1 MAIKYIGS
9 VKDRM
14 AADKVK
20 EIYKELKNDM
30 GDVVEPISL
39 HAINPELLEGIWN
52 ILREVVVVNGK
63 MTRIQKEAI
72 GAAVSEANRCNY
84 CVDAHTIMLIGLKD
98 YATASAIV
106 KRKPDMINDTLLRNL
121 VKWSL
126 DTRNFN
132 SVIIKFPPFSS
143 QQAPEA
149 IGTAVFFHYLNRMVS
164 AFLGPT
170 ILPVNINFLKGS
182 MKKMA
187 GKMFASTLS
196 REKEQKIFKPKNFD
210 NVLDRIPWTLCNPQ
224 VRHVYSQFYLTLNS
238 LAEKYVPEE
247 VRKFIN
253 NELNNWDGVDQFIT
267 TDKDAKLQ
275 DVSEQHQELA
285 GVLYTQAFAPHKIN
299 INDIEKLKRLFP
311 QDTDEAIL
319 VSFAWASFQAAL
331 YIGIQVGK
339 KFNTECAN

>member
-9 VKDRM
+9 IKNNS
-14 AADKVK
+14 AEDKVK
-20 EIYKELKNDM
+20 EIYKELKQDM

-39 HAINPELLEGIWN
+39 HAINPDLLEGIWN

-98 YATASAIV
+98 NLTAKAIV
-106 KRKPDMINDTLLRNL
+106 DRNPSIIDDSYLRNL

-126 DTRNFN
+126 DSRKFD
-132 SVIIKFPPFSS
+132 SIIIKFPPFTK
-143 QQAPEA
+143 QAAPEA

-187 GKMFASTLS
+187 GKMFSSVLT
-196 REKEQKIFKPKNFD
+196 REKEHKVFDNRKTDQKIENMQWADF
-210 NVLDRIPWTLCNPQ
+210 NPQ
-224 VRHVYSQFYLTLNS
+224 VKHVYAHYYTLLNE
-238 LAEKYVPEE
+238 LAAEYVPQN
-247 VRKFIN
+247 VQTFIKKYIAD
-253 NELNNWDGVDQFIT
+253 WDGVDLFLIKEIDT
-267 TDKDAKLQ
+267 LLES
-275 DVSEQHQELA
+275 VSENDRHLA
-285 GVLYTQAFAPHKIN
+285 HALYIQAFSPHKMNITHIN
-299 INDIEKLKRLFP
+299 NLKSYFKEN
-311 QDTDEAIL
+311 TDEAIL
-319 VSFAWASFQAAL
+319 VSLAWASMEASL
-331 YIGIQVGK
+331 HIGNQLGK
-339 KFNTECAN
+339 KFEKEYVN